1 MKTYVFQKL
10 DVKTLTW
17 ENVKVFTS
25 STDAILAAMDYFEDL
40 SGNCLV
46 RVYQTRDEYTI
57 RAIRDNSIVGLIV
70 CKDI

>member
-17 ENVKVFTS
+17 ENVEVFTNAF
-25 STDAILAAMDYFEDL
+25 DAILAAKDFYKDL
-40 SGNCLV
+40 AGNCLV
-46 RVYQTRDEYTI
+46 GVFQTRDEYMI
-57 RAIRDNSIVGLIV
+57 RAIRDNSIVGRIV

>member
-17 ENVKVFTS
+17 ENVKVFTNAF
-25 STDAILAAMDYFEDL
+25 DAILAAKDFYKDL
-40 SGNCLV
+40 AGNCLV
-46 RVYQTRDEYTI
+46 GVFQTRDEYTI
-57 RAIRDNSIVGLIV
+57 RAIRDNSIVGRII